1 MSVSGIKFLGLISRR
16 GHCYTKLLMKTSDF
30 DYRLPP
36 ELIAQTPVE
45 PRDRSRLMVL
55 NRRPGSIEHRRFFE
69 IADYLNA
76 GDVLVFNDSRVIPA
90 RIKGRKDS
98 GGRVELLLLRRLDN
112 AVWEALVKPG
122 KRAGIDTRLEL
133 GGDADSSVKVTAE
146 VTGLG
151 EDGVKIVR
159 FSDEELL
166 LKLGDIPLP
175 PYIHT
180 PLADA
185 ERYQT
190 VYARAPGSAAA
201 PTAGLHFTGELL
213 GRIEAK
219 GVRLLF
225 VTLHIGLDTFRPVR
239 EADPRNH
246 PIHKE
251 YGLITREVADEL
263 SRAKREGRRIICA
276 GTTTVRL
283 VEAAVRGEK
292 LTRIPPF
299 EGWVSLLAL
308 PGYKFRMTDAMLTNF
323 HLPRST
329 LLMMVSAFAGRD
341 FILSAYQEAITQG
354 YRFYSFGDAMLI
366 I

>member
-1 MSVSGIKFLGLISRR
+1 
-16 GHCYTKLLMKTSDF
+16 MKTSDF
-30 DYRLPP
+30 DYRLPS

-45 PRDRSRLMVL
+45 PRDHSRLMVL
-55 NRRPGSIEHRRFFE
+55 DRRSGLIEHRRFFE
-69 IADYLNA
+69 IADYLHA

-90 RIKGRKDS
+90 RIKGRKET
-98 GGRVELLLLRRLDN
+98 GGRVELLLLRRRDN
-112 AVWEALVKPG
+112 ALWEALVKPA
-122 KRAGIDTRLEL
+122 KRVSIGTRLEL
-133 GGDADSSVKVTAE
+133 GGDADGSLKVSAE
-146 VTGLG
+146 VTNLG
-151 EDGVKIVR
+151 EGGVKVIR
-159 FSDEELL
+159 FSDEKLL
-166 LKLGDIPLP
+166 LKLGEIPLP

-201 PTAGLHFTGELL
+201 PTAGLHFTPELL
-213 GRIEAK
+213 EQIKNK

-225 VTLHIGLDTFRPVR
+225 VALHIGLDTFRPVR
-239 EADPRNH
+239 EEDPQSH

-251 YGLITREVADEL
+251 YGVITQAVADEL
-263 SRAKREGRRIICA
+263 SRAKKEGRRIICA

-283 VEAAVRGEK
+283 VEAAAQDDNPDGIR
-292 LTRIPPF
+292 PF

-308 PGYKFRMTDAMLTNF
+308 PGCRFRMTDVMLTNF

-329 LLMMVSAFAGRD
+329 LLMMVAAFAGRD
-341 FILSAYQEAITQG
+341 FILSAYQEAIAQG

-366 I
+366 L